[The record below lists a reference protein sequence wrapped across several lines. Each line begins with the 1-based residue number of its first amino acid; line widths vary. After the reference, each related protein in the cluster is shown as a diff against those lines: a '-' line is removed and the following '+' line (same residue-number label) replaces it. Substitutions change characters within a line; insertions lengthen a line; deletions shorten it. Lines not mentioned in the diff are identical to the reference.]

1 MRNVLLRAVTPS
13 EETALRMR
21 RLCPRSARSYGHGIS
36 GSATAKQRDL
46 VLRWVL
52 SDEAR
57 IHAQRA
63 LRKYDLP
70 ADFAG
75 DVIHDTWLDINATFN
90 RRTEPY
96 PDLETDLAVA
106 RYTKRVVTNNVVD
119 RVRKASHRHER
130 PIPRH
135 RHGDHDDHPVDDDVS
150 SLSSGVADSEEFGD
164 IDTKHLALQLRAS
177 VARRAEHNAE
187 RCHGCNQSIVLAVA
201 LYVCN
206 AAGAS
211 HETVEDHLDD
221 LIYQGLQVNDPATFG
236 GHTGSATAAQR
247 QKKSRCG
254 RCITSL
260 LQNAAGDIGMTV
272 AT

>member
-1 MRNVLLRAVTPS
+1 MRP
-13 EETALRMR
+13 
-21 RLCPRSARSYGHGIS
+21 SYGDGIS
-36 GSATAKQRDL
+36 ASATAQQRNL
-46 VLRWVL
+46 VLDWVL
-52 SDEAR
+52 SNEAR
-57 IHAQRA
+57 SHAQRA

-90 RRTEPY
+90 RRTDPY
-96 PDLETDLAVA
+96 PDLTTDQAVA

-130 PIPRH
+130 PISRQH
-135 RHGDHDDHPVDDDVS
+135 RNDDHDDHRTDDDVS
-150 SLSSGVADSEEFGD
+150 SLSSGVTDSEELGH

-177 VARRAEHNAE
+177 VARRAEHHAE
-187 RCHGCNQSIVLAVA
+187 RCHGCDQSIVLAVA

-211 HETVEDHLDD
+211 NETVEDHLDD

-236 GHTGSATAAQR
+236 DHAGSATAAQR

-254 RCITSL
+254 RCIRSL

-272 AT
+272 ST